1 MRGEEA
7 PQSERALEGRTRVLA
22 AGSSK
27 VGDGGEIS
35 LVREARPGLYPLEIM
50 GNP

>member
-1 MRGEEA
+1 MA
-7 PQSERALEGRTRVLA
+7 
-22 AGSSK
+22 K
-27 VGDGGEIS
+27 VGDRGEIS